1 MNKNFWGR
9 LKNDKIYTEDEKR
22 LINSIADAIS
32 EIKKA
37 REYFEMFKEPH
48 LIDYAI
54 YLEEAAKARYTYL
67 LNEAKD
73 KEIKIQYKYLID
85 EYNAV

>member
-1 MNKNFWGR
+1 MNSNFFER
-9 LKNDKIYTEDEKR
+9 LKNDRIYTEDEKR
-22 LINSIADAIS
+22 LINSIVDAMN

-67 LNEAKD
+67 LNEAKN
-73 KEIKIQYKYLID
+73 KQIKIQYKYLVD